1 MTMLD
6 VAADGGTIV
15 EQKVVA
21 IARGLILSAR
31 DYTSIFTYIAVSAQH
46 A

>member
-15 EQKVVA
+15 KQKVVA
-21 IARGLILSAR
+21 IARGLILSTR
-31 DYTSIFTYIAVSAQH
+31 DHIGIFTYITASAQR